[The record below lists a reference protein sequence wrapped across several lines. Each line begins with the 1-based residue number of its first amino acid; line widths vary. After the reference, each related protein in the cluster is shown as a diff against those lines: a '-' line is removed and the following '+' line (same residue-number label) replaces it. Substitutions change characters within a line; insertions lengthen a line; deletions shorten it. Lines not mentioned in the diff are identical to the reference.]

1 MMNQKARQKATSS
14 FERDFYK
21 LLNNSNF
28 GIDCRNNVDNCILEP
43 LFDAIGKISYIKK
56 FCTIFGNETYRDFF
70 SPSVMREEIFQEY
83 NSKLLALNKQDP
95 TYQARKEYLENKMEE
110 GLDAVESFEQNTKNG
125 RKKRKF

>member
-1 MMNQKARQKATSS
+1 
-14 FERDFYK
+14 
-21 LLNNSNF
+21 
-28 GIDCRNNVDNCILEP
+28 
-43 LFDAIGKISYIKK
+43 
-56 FCTIFGNETYRDFF
+56 
-70 SPSVMREEIFQEY
+70 MREEIFQEY